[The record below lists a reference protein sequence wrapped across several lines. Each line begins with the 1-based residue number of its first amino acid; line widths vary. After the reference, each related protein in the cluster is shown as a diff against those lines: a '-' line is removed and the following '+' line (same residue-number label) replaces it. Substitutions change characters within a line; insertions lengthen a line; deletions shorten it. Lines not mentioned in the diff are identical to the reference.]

1 MLPAAFFLLINF
13 SISSVEY
20 LFFKRLIYFLF
31 LISLFFFLKR
41 FNFNKILPLITAG
54 ISLIIFGYGILQKF
68 VLFPIY
74 LKTLASGDNFYS
86 QALRYRIE
94 TGRIFSIFSLPT
106 LYAII
111 CVILILAVFH
121 YCLQSSKNR
130 ILWIFLLIL
139 GGVNLILTQSF
150 GGILCLFVGLLAYL
164 TILGILKLKYL
175 APIILVLSFIFA
187 ILVGLRFS
195 EARKFEPLTLRLSNW
210 KQAGRLIR
218 SSPFLGIGLGNYE
231 SRISRFTQG
240 NEARSI
246 YAHNFF
252 LQLTAETGMIFPL
265 VILILIFLTRKKLRP
280 DRPRGKILYLSIFLV
295 LLVYNLVDIGLYF
308 FTAGLIMSVALS
320 QIYPAA
326 EGKFNI
332 KFKLNVLLLSLLSV
346 ALVVISV
353 SDSFQQKGDFWLSQN
368 HLNEAGQYYQKSFTL
383 NPFQF
388 KSLAGYGQIQL
399 LQNNLTAAE
408 KYLNRAAR
416 LHPDS
421 PFVHYLHS
429 KIALR
434 NSQFSRALYHASAA
448 FHLSRFNKV
457 YKKWYEYIKDRL
469 QTELDAAQI

>member
-31 LISLFFFLKR
+31 LTSFFFFLR
-41 FNFNKILPLITAG
+41 RINFNKILPIITAG
-54 ISLIIFGYGILQKF
+54 VSLIIFGYGILQKF

-74 LKTLASGDNFYS
+74 LKTLTSGDNFYS

-139 GGVNLILTQSF
+139 GGVNLIFTQSF
-150 GGILCLFVGLLAYL
+150 GGILCLFAGLLAYL
-164 TILGILKLKYL
+164 TIAGILKLKYL
-175 APIILVLSFIFA
+175 APVILVLSFIFF

-195 EARKFEPLTLRLSNW
+195 EAKKFEPLTLRLSNW

-231 SRISRFTQG
+231 SQISRFTQG

-265 VILILIFLTRKKLRP
+265 VILILIFLTRKKLKP
-280 DRPRGKILYLSIFLV
+280 DRPREKILYLSIFLV
-295 LLVYNLVDIGLYF
+295 LLVYNLVDIGFYF
-308 FTAGLIMSVALS
+308 FTAGLIMSIILS
-320 QIYPAA
+320 QIYPVAK
-326 EGKFNI
+326 EKFNI
-332 KFKLNVLLLSLLSV
+332 KFKLNVLLLSLLS
-346 ALVVISV
+346 LVLIFISV
-353 SDSFQQKGDFWLSQN
+353 SDSYQQKGDFWLSQN
-368 HLNEAGQYYQKSFTL
+368 HLNDAGQYYQKSFTL

-399 LQNNLTAAE
+399 LRNNLTAAE
-408 KYLNRAAR
+408 KYLNRAYR
-416 LHPDS
+416 LYPDS

-434 NSQFSRALYHASAA
+434 SNQFFRSLYHASAA
-448 FHLSRFNKV
+448 FHLSRFNEV

-469 QTELDAAQI
+469 QTELDAVQI